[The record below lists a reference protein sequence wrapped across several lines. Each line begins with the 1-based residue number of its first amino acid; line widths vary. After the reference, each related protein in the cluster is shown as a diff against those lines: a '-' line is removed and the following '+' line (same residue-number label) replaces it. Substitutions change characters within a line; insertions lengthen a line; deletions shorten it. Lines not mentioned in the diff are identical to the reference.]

1 MPMLMQGDSN
11 MILFPTAYS
20 QETIERR
27 FENLESLQIQD
38 IHAALLWDSE
48 GLVACIIKT
57 EANSNGRYDVIASL
71 DLEATQWDGEPALA
85 VEKYWQKDNLSQVQG
100 VVVDPKLRDFG
111 LATYIYTSLIVKKG
125 LILVSDNEQYIGGKA
140 LWKHIARTSK
150 ELVVYVFDS
159 ENGLFYPFDADE
171 RIAYDG
177 KNIDDYI
184 IWSDSPSREKYDIVM
199 IAEQNLK

>member
-38 IHAALLWDSE
+38 IHASLLWDSE

-57 EANSNGRYDVIASL
+57 EANSAGRYDVIASL
-71 DLEATQWDGEPALA
+71 DLEATQWDGEPALV
-85 VEKYWQKDNLSQVQG
+85 VEKYWQKDTLFQVQG

-111 LATYIYTSLIVKKG
+111 LATYIYTSLIVKK
-125 LILVSDNEQYIGGKA
+125 
-140 LWKHIARTSK
+140 
-150 ELVVYVFDS
+150 
-159 ENGLFYPFDADE
+159 
-171 RIAYDG
+171 
-177 KNIDDYI
+177 
-184 IWSDSPSREKYDIVM
+184 
-199 IAEQNLK
+199 